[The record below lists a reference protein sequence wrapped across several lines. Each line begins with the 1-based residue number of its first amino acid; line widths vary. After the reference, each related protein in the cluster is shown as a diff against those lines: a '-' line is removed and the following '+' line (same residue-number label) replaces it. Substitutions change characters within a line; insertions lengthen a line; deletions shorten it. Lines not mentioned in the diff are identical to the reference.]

1 MRRYNRLG
9 IYLSVVAVVLAAAA
23 ALPAKSK
30 KGDKLLEQGRQAE
43 AAKDYDKALDC
54 YEKALVIEPTNV
66 FYDVAVRR
74 VRFQAGQFHVDAG
87 KKLRQ
92 QGKLD
97 EALAE
102 FSKAYAID
110 PGSAIAEQ
118 EIRRT
123 NQMIEREKRKQE
135 GGPAAEAE
143 TKSLTPTQ
151 LAKKEMEERIS
162 SVLPVPELKPISPQI
177 TSLKMNNQPVRVLFE
192 TVGKLAGV
200 NVVFDPDYQAQAKN
214 FNIDLTNTTLEEALD
229 NIAVLTKSFWKPLSA
244 NTIFVTNDNPTKR
257 RDYEDYVVKVFY
269 LNNVVKP
276 QDLQEI
282 LTAVRTISDIR
293 RIFPM
298 QAQNAILVRGTTDQV
313 ALAEKLIN
321 DIDKPRG
328 EVVVDVVVMEANTAK
343 TRNLAAGILSGGNS
357 GFSLPFSFAPRSIL
371 GGVAGTAGGT
381 DASGNPITATSTTIP
396 IGSIGKLNQN
406 DWQVTLPNGTLQA
419 LMTDSDTRVLQSPQ
433 VRAVDGEKSSLR
445 IGDRYP
451 YATGSFQPGVGA
463 VGVSPLVSTQFQFAD
478 VGVNVDLTPRVHG
491 QDEVTLH
498 AELEISSIKSTV
510 NLGGLSQPVIGQ
522 RKLTV
527 DIRLKDGQA
536 TLVGGLMQTQD
547 TRTIS
552 GTPGI
557 ANVPI
562 LGRLFKSEEVDK
574 NRGELLIALVP
585 HIVRSPDITSLNT
598 RGVAAGSD
606 QQVKLNFAPRKAE
619 PAAVPETKPVVAPG
633 APPATAPA
641 PGPAPSTPA
650 PVPAAPPATA
660 AGGPVLVFTPAAAEA
675 QIGKPVQ
682 VTLELN
688 RIQEVF
694 SASLRLKF
702 DPKLVKVTDVKL
714 GPFLSSDGQR
724 VTFSENTLN
733 DTGEAIINL
742 NRYPGAGGLSGSGG
756 LLTFTL
762 QPQATGTAQ
771 VAVTDLLVRSA
782 RLEQIN
788 VKAPTLALTVK

>member
-1 MRRYNRLG
+1 MRVYNRLG
-9 IYLSVVAVVLAAAA
+9 TFSGVLALMLASSL

-30 KGDKLLEQGRQAE
+30 KGDKLLEEGRRAE
-43 AAKDYDKALDC
+43 QLKDWDKALDL
-54 YEKALVIEPTNV
+54 YEKALQIDPSNS
-66 FYDVAVRR
+66 FYDIAVRR
-74 VRFQAGQFHVDAG
+74 TRFQATQKHVDAG
-87 KKLRQ
+87 KKLRE
-92 QGKLD
+92 QGKLE

-102 FSKAYAID
+102 YNRAYAID

-123 NQMIEREKRKQE
+123 NQMIEREKRKKE
-135 GGPAAEAE
+135 DGTGSPPEA
-143 TKSLTPTQ
+143 KVLTPNEE
-151 LAKKEMEERIS
+151 ARKEMEARIA

-200 NVVFDPDYQAQAKN
+200 NVVFDPDYQAASKN
-214 FNIDLTNTTLEEALD
+214 FNIDLTNTTLDDALD
-229 NIAVLTKSFWKPLSA
+229 NLGVLTKSFWKPLSS

-257 RDYEDYVVKVFY
+257 RDYEDNVVKVFY
-269 LNNVVKP
+269 LSNVVKP

-321 DIDKPRG
+321 DIDKPRS
-328 EVVVDVVVMEANTAK
+328 EVVVDVVVMEANIAK
-343 TRNLAAGILSGGNS
+343 TRTISAGILASGNS
-357 GFSLPFSFAPRSIL
+357 GLSLPFGFSPRSIL
-371 GGVAGTAGGT
+371 GGTSNTTGSDTAAT
-381 DASGNPITATSTTIP
+381 TTTSIPITSLP
-396 IGSIGKLNQN
+396 KVNLN
-406 DWQVTLPNGTLQA
+406 DWQVVLPNATLQA
-419 LMTDSDTRVLQSPQ
+419 LMTDRDTRVLQSPQ
-433 VRAVDGEKSSLR
+433 VRAVDGEKAALR

-478 VGVNVDLTPRVHG
+478 VGVNVDLTPRIHG
-491 QDEVTLH
+491 PNEVTLH
-498 AELEISSIKSTV
+498 AELEISSIKDTV
-510 NLGGLSQPVIGQ
+510 NLGGLSQPIIGQ

-527 DIRLKDGQA
+527 DIRVKDGEA
-536 TLVGGLMQTQD
+536 TLVGGLTQVQD
-547 TRTIS
+547 TRSTN
-552 GTPGI
+552 GTPGLASI
-557 ANVPI
+557 PL
-562 LGRLFKSEEVDK
+562 LGHLFKSEDVQK
-574 NRGELLIALVP
+574 NRGELVIALVP
-585 HIVRSPDITSLNT
+585 HIVRSPEITPLNT
-598 RGVAAGSD
+598 RGIAAGND

-619 PAAVPETKPVVAPG
+619 TPVAPE
-633 APPATAPA
+633 PK
-641 PGPAPSTPA
+641 
-650 PVPAAPPATA
+650 PAAPPAGTA
-660 AGGPVLVFTPAAAEA
+660 PTPAPAAATVPTPEA
-675 QIGKPVQ
+675 PAAPAQTGPSLVFVPSAPQTQTGQNVQ
-682 VTLELN
+682 VTLQMN
-688 RIQEVF
+688 NINEVF

-702 DPKLVKVTDVKL
+702 DPKMVKVTDVKL

-762 QPQATGTAQ
+762 QPQAAGTAQ
-771 VAVTDLLVRSA
+771 VTVTDLMVRSA
-782 RLEQIN
+782 QLQPI
-788 VKAPTLALTVK
+788 ALTAPSMAITVK

>member
-1 MRRYNRLG
+1 MRVYNRLG
-9 IYLSVVAVVLAAAA
+9 TFAGVLALMLASAGV
-23 ALPAKSK
+23 LPAKSK

-43 AAKDYDKALDC
+43 QLKDWDKALDL
-54 YEKALVIEPTNV
+54 YEKALQIDPSNS
-66 FYDVAVRR
+66 FYDIAVRR
-74 VRFQAGQFHVDAG
+74 ARFQAAQKHVDAG
-87 KKLRQ
+87 KKLRE
-92 QGKLD
+92 QGKLE

-102 FSKAYAID
+102 YTKAYAID

-123 NQMIEREKRKQE
+123 NQMIEREKRKKE
-135 GGPAAEAE
+135 GGTGSPPEA
-143 TKSLTPTQ
+143 KALTPNEE
-151 LAKKEMEERIS
+151 ARKEMETRIA

-200 NVVFDPDYQAQAKN
+200 NVVFDPDYQAATKN
-214 FNIDLTNTTLEEALD
+214 FNIDLTNTTLDEALD
-229 NIAVLTKSFWKPLSA
+229 NIGVLTKSFWKPLSS

-257 RDYEDYVVKVFY
+257 RDYEDNVVRVFY

-321 DIDKPRG
+321 DIDKPRS
-328 EVVVDVVVMEANTAK
+328 EVVVDVVVMEANVAK
-343 TRNLAAGILSGGNS
+343 TRTISAGILASGNS
-357 GFSLPFSFAPRSIL
+357 GLSLPFGFSPRSSL
-371 GGVAGTAGGT
+371 GGTSSTGDGSGDGSGGT
-381 DASGNPITATSTTIP
+381 PTTTSIP
-396 IGSIGKLNQN
+396 LTSLPKVNLN
-406 DWQVTLPNGTLQA
+406 DWQVVLPNATLQA
-419 LMTDSDTRVLQSPQ
+419 LMTDRDTRVLQSPQ
-433 VRAVDGEKSSLR
+433 VRAVDGEKAALR

-478 VGVNVDLTPRVHG
+478 VGVNVDLTPRIHG
-491 QDEVTLH
+491 PNEVTLH
-498 AELEISSIKSTV
+498 AELEISSIKDTV
-510 NLGGLSQPVIGQ
+510 NLGGLSQPIIGQ

-527 DIRLKDGQA
+527 DIRVKDGEA
-536 TLVGGLMQTQD
+536 TLVGGLTQVQD
-547 TRTIS
+547 TRSIA
-552 GTPGI
+552 GTPGLASI
-557 ANVPI
+557 PL
-562 LGRLFKSEEVDK
+562 LGHLFKSEDVQK
-574 NRGELLIALVP
+574 NRGELVIALVP
-585 HIVRSPDITSLNT
+585 HIVRSPEITPLNT
-598 RGVAAGSD
+598 RGIAAGND
-606 QQVKLNFAPRKAE
+606 QQVKLNFAPRKPE
-619 PAAVPETKPVVAPG
+619 PPAAPQPK
-633 APPATAPA
+633 
-641 PGPAPSTPA
+641 
-650 PVPAAPPATA
+650 PAAPPAGTA
-660 AGGPVLVFTPAAAEA
+660 PTPAPTPAPSPTTETPAVPAAPTGPSLVFVPSAPQT
-675 QIGKPVQ
+675 QTGQNVQ
-682 VTLELN
+682 VTLQMNNVSE
-688 RIQEVF
+688 IF

-702 DPKLVKVTDVKL
+702 DPKMVKVTDVKL

-762 QPQATGTAQ
+762 QPQAAGTAQ
-771 VAVTDLLVRSA
+771 VTVTDLTVRSA
-782 RLEQIN
+782 QLQPIA
-788 VKAPTLALTVK
+788 VTAPSMAITVK